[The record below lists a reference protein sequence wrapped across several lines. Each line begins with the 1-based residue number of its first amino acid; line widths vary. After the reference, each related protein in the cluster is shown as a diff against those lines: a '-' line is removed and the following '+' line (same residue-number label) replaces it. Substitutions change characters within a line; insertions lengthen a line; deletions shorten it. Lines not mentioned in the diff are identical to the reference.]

1 MSFIPILRKNNL
13 NFLVNKK
20 IIYLLLIFV
29 FTPAGLYFVLDREN
43 IDINKFRLDSGYQEV
58 SLSDGIT
65 SYKDIGNKNHE
76 VIVLVHG
83 ATFGSLAY
91 EEYVNV
97 FVENNYRVITY
108 DQYGRG
114 YSDRVHSN
122 VSIELMEKQLKE
134 LIEHC
139 KVEDVI
145 LYGVSF
151 GAAVVAKY
159 AANNPEN
166 ITYIGYQVPL
176 INSANIPLLSIVK
189 IPLYGDLLT
198 RGFLV
203 PGVLKRIEEYEG
215 LMSKELLDHYIGQ
228 FEVIGTEK
236 FFKKFFLGNAMGNR
250 LNDHNIIASNSI
262 PSYFAYAEDDLEID
276 AQLVDEAIKN
286 YNNPIVKK
294 YSGGHFFSSGIERK
308 VAQEFIDSIKK

>member
-1 MSFIPILRKNNL
+1 MKKVL
-13 NFLVNKK
+13 FL
-20 IIYLLLIFV
+20 LFIFV
-29 FTPAGLYFVLDREN
+29 VIPTCLYFALDREN
-43 IDINKFRLDSGYQEV
+43 IEISEFRLNSGYQKV
-58 SLSDGIT
+58 KLTDGIT
-65 SYKDIGNKNHE
+65 SYKDIGDKNNK

-108 DQYGRG
+108 DQFGRG
-114 YSDRVHSN
+114 FSDRVHSG

-134 LIEHC
+134 LIKHC
-139 KVEDVI
+139 EVEDVI

-166 ITYIGYQVPL
+166 ISFIGYQVPL
-176 INSANIPLLSIVK
+176 INSANVPLLSIVK
-189 IPLYGDLLT
+189 IPLYGDLLS

-203 PGVLKRIEEYEG
+203 PGVLKRIEEYED
-215 LMSKELLDHYIGQ
+215 LMSKKLLDHYIRQ
-228 FEVIGTEK
+228 FEVKGTEN
-236 FFKKFFLGNAMGNR
+236 FFKQFFLGNAMGNR
-250 LNDHNIIASNSI
+250 LNDHSIIGSKSI
-262 PSYFAYAEDDLEID
+262 PSYFAYAEDDEEID
-276 AQLVDEAIKN
+276 SQLVEEAIRN

-294 YSGGHFFSSGIERK
+294 YSGGHFFSSGIEKK
-308 VAQEFIDSIKK
+308 VAQEFINSIKDQYEQ

>member
-1 MSFIPILRKNNL
+1 MKKALFLLFIFIA
-13 NFLVNKK
+13 
-20 IIYLLLIFV
+20 I
-29 FTPAGLYFVLDREN
+29 PACLYFALDREN
-43 IDINKFRLDSGYQEV
+43 IDINEFRLNSGYQEV
-58 SLSDGIT
+58 KLSDGIT
-65 SYKDIGNKNHE
+65 SYKDIGEKNNK

-97 FVENNYRVITY
+97 FLENNYRVITY

-114 YSDRVHSN
+114 YSDRVLSN
-122 VSIELMEKQLKE
+122 VSIELMERQLKE

-139 KVEDVI
+139 EVEDVI

-159 AANNPEN
+159 ASNNKEN
-166 ITYIGYQVPL
+166 ISFIGYQVPV
-176 INSANIPLLSIVK
+176 INSANVPLLSIVK
-189 IPLYGDLLT
+189 IPLYGDLLS

-203 PGVLKRIEEYEG
+203 PSVLKRIEEYED
-215 LMSKELLDHYIGQ
+215 LMSKKLIDHYIGQ
-228 FEVIGTEK
+228 FEVKGTEK
-236 FFKKFFLGNAMGNR
+236 FFKQFFLGNAMGDR
-250 LNDHNIIASNSI
+250 LNDHNIIGSNSI
-262 PSYFAYAEDDLEID
+262 PSYFAYAEDDIEID
-276 AQLVDEAIKN
+276 SQLVEEAIKN

-308 VAQEFIDSIKK
+308 VAQEFIDLSLIHI

>member
-1 MSFIPILRKNNL
+1 MKKVL
-13 NFLVNKK
+13 FL
-20 IIYLLLIFV
+20 LFIFV
-29 FTPAGLYFVLDREN
+29 VIPTCLYFALDREN
-43 IDINKFRLDSGYQEV
+43 IEISEFRLNSGYQKV
-58 SLSDGIT
+58 KLTDGIT
-65 SYKDIGNKNHE
+65 SYKDIGDKNNK

-108 DQYGRG
+108 DQFGRG
-114 YSDRVHSN
+114 FSDRVHSG

-139 KVEDVI
+139 EVENVI

-166 ITYIGYQVPL
+166 ISFIGYQVPL
-176 INSANIPLLSIVK
+176 INSANVPLLSIVR
-189 IPLYGDLLT
+189 IPLYGDLLS

-203 PGVLKRIEEYEG
+203 PGVLKRIEEYED
-215 LMSKELLDHYIGQ
+215 LMSKKLLDHYIRQ
-228 FEVIGTEK
+228 FEVKGTEN
-236 FFKKFFLGNAMGNR
+236 FFKQFFLGNAMGNR
-250 LNDHNIIASNSI
+250 LNDHSIIGSKSI
-262 PSYFAYAEDDLEID
+262 PSYFAYAEDDIEID
-276 AQLVDEAIKN
+276 SQLVEEAIEN

-294 YSGGHFFSSGIERK
+294 YSGSHFFSSGIERK
-308 VAQEFIDSIKK
+308 VAQEFIDNIKNNIN

>member
-1 MSFIPILRKNNL
+1 MKKVL
-13 NFLVNKK
+13 FL
-20 IIYLLLIFV
+20 LFIFV
-29 FTPAGLYFVLDREN
+29 VIPTCLYFALDREN
-43 IDINKFRLDSGYQEV
+43 IEISEFRLNSGYQKV
-58 SLSDGIT
+58 KLTDGIT
-65 SYKDIGNKNHE
+65 SYKDIGDKNNK

-108 DQYGRG
+108 DQFGRG
-114 YSDRVHSN
+114 FSDRVHSG

-134 LIEHC
+134 LIKHC
-139 KVEDVI
+139 EVENVI

-166 ITYIGYQVPL
+166 ISFIGYQVPL
-176 INSANIPLLSIVK
+176 INSANVPLLSIVK
-189 IPLYGDLLT
+189 IPLYGDLLS

-203 PGVLKRIEEYEG
+203 PGVLKRIQEYED
-215 LMSKELLDHYIGQ
+215 LMSKKLLDHYIRQ
-228 FEVIGTEK
+228 FEVKGTEN
-236 FFKKFFLGNAMGNR
+236 FFKQFFLGNAMGNR
-250 LNDHNIIASNSI
+250 LNDHSIIGSKSI
-262 PSYFAYAEDDLEID
+262 PSYFAYAEDDEEID
-276 AQLVDEAIKN
+276 SQLVEEAIRN

-294 YSGGHFFSSGIERK
+294 YSGGHFFSSGIEKK
-308 VAQEFIDSIKK
+308 VAQEFINSIKDQYEQ

>member
-1 MSFIPILRKNNL
+1 M
-13 NFLVNKK
+13 KK
-20 IIYLLLIFV
+20 ILCLLFV
-29 FTPAGLYFVLDREN
+29 FIAIPAFLYLALDRES
-43 IDINKFRLDSGYQEV
+43 IDINEFRLNSGYQEV
-58 SLSDGIT
+58 NLTEGIT
-65 SYKDIGNKNHE
+65 SYKDVGDKNNK
-76 VIVLVHG
+76 VIVIVHG

-97 FVENNYRVITY
+97 FLENNYRVITY

-114 YSDRVHSN
+114 YSDRVHTN

-139 KVEDVI
+139 EIEDII

-166 ITYIGYQVPL
+166 ISFIGYQVPV
-176 INSANIPLLSIVK
+176 INSANVPLLSIVK
-189 IPLYGDLLT
+189 IPLYGDLLS

-203 PGVLKRIEEYEG
+203 PGVLKRIEEYED
-215 LMSKELLDHYIGQ
+215 LMSKKLLDHYIGQ
-228 FEVIGTEK
+228 FEVKGTES

-250 LNDHNIIASNSI
+250 LNDHNIIGSKSI
-262 PSYFAYAEDDLEID
+262 PSYFAYAEDDDEID
-276 AQLVDEAIKN
+276 SQLVEEAIEN

-294 YSGGHFFSSGIERK
+294 YSGGHFFSSGIERE
-308 VAQEFIDSIKK
+308 VAQEFINSIKK

>member
-1 MSFIPILRKNNL
+1 MKKALFLLFIFIA
-13 NFLVNKK
+13 
-20 IIYLLLIFV
+20 I
-29 FTPAGLYFVLDREN
+29 PACLYFALDREN
-43 IDINKFRLDSGYQEV
+43 IDINEFRLNSGYQEV
-58 SLSDGIT
+58 KLSDGIT
-65 SYKDIGNKNHE
+65 SYKDIGEKNNK

-97 FVENNYRVITY
+97 FLENNYRVITY

-114 YSDRVHSN
+114 YSDRVLSN
-122 VSIELMEKQLKE
+122 VSIELMERQLKE

-139 KVEDVI
+139 EVEDVI

-159 AANNPEN
+159 ASNNKEN
-166 ITYIGYQVPL
+166 ISFIGYQVPV
-176 INSANIPLLSIVK
+176 INSANVPLLSIVK
-189 IPLYGDLLT
+189 IPLYGDLLS

-203 PGVLKRIEEYEG
+203 PSVLKRVEEYED
-215 LMSKELLDHYIGQ
+215 LMSKKLIDHYIGQ
-228 FEVIGTEK
+228 FEVKGTEK
-236 FFKKFFLGNAMGNR
+236 FFKQFFLGNAMGDR
-250 LNDHNIIASNSI
+250 LNDHNIIGSNSI
-262 PSYFAYAEDDLEID
+262 PSYFAYAEDDIEID
-276 AQLVDEAIKN
+276 SQLVEEAIKN

-308 VAQEFIDSIKK
+308 VAQEFIDNIKK

>member
-1 MSFIPILRKNNL
+1 MKR
-13 NFLVNKK
+13 V
-20 IIYLLLIFV
+20 LLLISILIV
-29 FTPAGLYFVLDREN
+29 IPGCLYLALNREN
-43 IDINKFRLDSGYQEV
+43 IDINEFRLNSGYEEV
-58 SLSDGIT
+58 KLSDGIT
-65 SYKDIGNKNHE
+65 SYKDIGDKNNK

-97 FVENNYRVITY
+97 FIENNYRVITY

-114 YSDRVHSN
+114 YSDRIHSD

-139 KVEDVI
+139 EVEDVI

-159 AANNPEN
+159 ASNNLEN
-166 ITYIGYQVPL
+166 VSFIGYQVPL
-176 INSANIPLLSIVK
+176 IDSANVPLLSIVK
-189 IPLYGDLLT
+189 VPLYGDLLS
-198 RGFLV
+198 RALLL
-203 PGVLKRIEEYEG
+203 PGVLERIEEYED
-215 LMSKELLDHYIGQ
+215 LMSKKLINHYIGQ
-228 FEVIGTEK
+228 FKVKGTEN

-250 LNDHNIIASNSI
+250 IEDHNVIGSNFI
-262 PSYFAYAEDDLEID
+262 PSYFAYAEDDTEID
-276 AQLVDEAIKN
+276 SKLVEEAIKN
-286 YNNPIVKK
+286 YHNPVVKK

-308 VAQEFIDSIKK
+308 IAQEFIDNIQK

>member
-1 MSFIPILRKNNL
+1 MKKVIFLFFIFIIIPASLYLNL
-13 NFLVNKK
+13 N
-20 IIYLLLIFV
+20 
-29 FTPAGLYFVLDREN
+29 REN
-43 IDINKFRLDSGYQEV
+43 IDISEFRLNSGYEEV
-58 SLSDGIT
+58 KLSDGIT
-65 SYKDIGNKNHE
+65 SYKDIGDKNNK
-76 VIVLVHG
+76 VIILVHG

-97 FVENNYRVITY
+97 FIKNNYRVITY

-114 YSDRVHSN
+114 YSDRINSN

-139 KVEDVI
+139 EVEDVI

-166 ITYIGYQVPL
+166 ISFIGYQVPL

-203 PGVLKRIEEYEG
+203 PGILKRIEDYED
-215 LMSKELLDHYIGQ
+215 LMSKKLLNHYIEQ
-228 FEVIGTEK
+228 FHVEGTEK

-250 LNDHNIIASNSI
+250 LEDHSIIGNISI
-262 PSYFAYAEDDLEID
+262 PSYFAYAEDDIEID
-276 AQLVDEAIKN
+276 SKLVEAAIKK

-294 YSGGHFFSSGIERK
+294 YPGGHFFSNGIERE
-308 VAQEFIDSIKK
+308 VAQEFIDSIY

>member
-1 MSFIPILRKNNL
+1 MKKALFLLFIFIA
-13 NFLVNKK
+13 
-20 IIYLLLIFV
+20 I
-29 FTPAGLYFVLDREN
+29 PAFLYFALDRES
-43 IDINKFRLDSGYQEV
+43 IDINEFRLNSDYQEV
-58 SLSDGIT
+58 KLSEGIT
-65 SYKDIGNKNHE
+65 SYKDIGDKNNK

-108 DQYGRG
+108 DQFGRG
-114 YSDRVHSN
+114 FSDRVHSG

-134 LIEHC
+134 LIKHC
-139 KVEDVI
+139 EVENVI

-166 ITYIGYQVPL
+166 ISFIGYQVPL
-176 INSANIPLLSIVK
+176 INSANVPLLSIVK

-203 PGVLKRIEEYEG
+203 PGVLKRIEEYED
-215 LMSKELLDHYIGQ
+215 LMSKKLLDHYIRQ
-228 FEVIGTEK
+228 FEVKGTEN
-236 FFKKFFLGNAMGNR
+236 FFKQFFLGNAMGNR
-250 LNDHNIIASNSI
+250 LNDHSIIGSKSI
-262 PSYFAYAEDDLEID
+262 PSYFAYAEDDEEID
-276 AQLVDEAIKN
+276 SQLVEEAIRN

-294 YSGGHFFSSGIERK
+294 YSGGHFFSSGIEKK
-308 VAQEFIDSIKK
+308 VAQEFINSIKDQYEQ

>member
-1 MSFIPILRKNNL
+1 M
-13 NFLVNKK
+13 KK
-20 IIYLLLIFV
+20 ILCLLFV
-29 FTPAGLYFVLDREN
+29 FIAIPACLYLSLDRES
-43 IDINKFRLDSGYQEV
+43 IDINEFRSNSGYQEV
-58 SLSDGIT
+58 KLTEGIT
-65 SYKDIGNKNHE
+65 SYKDVGNKNNK
-76 VIVLVHG
+76 VIVIVHG

-97 FVENNYRVITY
+97 FLENNYRVITY

-114 YSDRVHSN
+114 YSDRVHTN

-139 KVEDVI
+139 EIEDII

-166 ITYIGYQVPL
+166 ISFIGYQVPV
-176 INSANIPLLSIVK
+176 INSANVPLLSIVK
-189 IPLYGDLLT
+189 IPLYGDLLS

-203 PGVLKRIEEYEG
+203 PSVLKRIEEYEY
-215 LMSKELLDHYIGQ
+215 LMSKKLLNHYVGQ
-228 FEVIGTEK
+228 FEVKGTES

-250 LNDHNIIASNSI
+250 LNDHNIIGSKSI
-262 PSYFAYAEDDLEID
+262 PSYFAYAEDDDEID
-276 AQLVDEAIKN
+276 SQLVEEAIEN

-294 YSGGHFFSSGIERK
+294 YSGGHFFSSGRERE
-308 VAQEFIDSIKK
+308 VAQEFINSIKK

>member
-1 MSFIPILRKNNL
+1 M
-13 NFLVNKK
+13 KK
-20 IIYLLLIFV
+20 VIFLIFV
-29 FTPAGLYFVLDREN
+29 FIIIPVFLYIVLDREN
-43 IDINKFRLDSGYQEV
+43 IGINEFRLNSGYEEV
-58 SLSDGIT
+58 KLSDGVT
-65 SYKDIGNKNHE
+65 SYKDIGDKNNK

-91 EEYVNV
+91 EEYVDV
-97 FVENNYRVITY
+97 FIKNNYRVITY

-114 YSDRVHSN
+114 YSDRINSN
-122 VSIELMEKQLKE
+122 ISIELMEKQLKE

-139 KVEDVI
+139 EVEDVI

-166 ITYIGYQVPL
+166 ISFIGYQVPL
-176 INSANIPLLSIVK
+176 VNSANIPLLSIVK

-203 PGVLKRIEEYEG
+203 PGVLKRIEEYED
-215 LMSKELLDHYIGQ
+215 LMSKRLLNHYIEQ
-228 FEVIGTEK
+228 FHVEGTEK
-236 FFKKFFLGNAMGNR
+236 FFQKFFLGNAMGNR
-250 LNDHNIIASNSI
+250 LEDHSIIGNISI
-262 PSYFAYAEDDLEID
+262 PSYFAYAEDDMEID
-276 AQLVDEAIKN
+276 SKLVEAAIKK

-294 YSGGHFFSSGIERK
+294 YAGGHFFSNGIERE
-308 VAQEFIDSIKK
+308 VAQEFIDSIY

>member
-1 MSFIPILRKNNL
+1 M
-13 NFLVNKK
+13 KK
-20 IIYLLLIFV
+20 ILCLLFV
-29 FTPAGLYFVLDREN
+29 FIAIPACLYLALDREN
-43 IDINKFRLDSGYQEV
+43 IDINEFRLNSGYQEV
-58 SLSDGIT
+58 NLTEGIT
-65 SYKDIGNKNHE
+65 SYKDVGDKNNK
-76 VIVLVHG
+76 VIVIVHG

-97 FVENNYRVITY
+97 FLENNYRVITY

-114 YSDRVHSN
+114 YSDRVHTN

-139 KVEDVI
+139 EIEDII

-166 ITYIGYQVPL
+166 ISFIGYQVPV
-176 INSANIPLLSIVK
+176 INSANVPLLSIVK
-189 IPLYGDLLT
+189 IPLYGDLLS

-203 PGVLKRIEEYEG
+203 PGVLKRIEEYED
-215 LMSKELLDHYIGQ
+215 LMSEKLLDHYIGQ
-228 FEVIGTEK
+228 FEVKGTES

-250 LNDHNIIASNSI
+250 LNDHNIIGSKSI
-262 PSYFAYAEDDLEID
+262 PSYFAYAEDDDEID
-276 AQLVDEAIKN
+276 SQLVEEAIEN
-286 YNNPIVKK
+286 YKNPIVKK
-294 YSGGHFFSSGIERK
+294 YSGGHFFSSGIERE
-308 VAQEFIDSIKK
+308 VAQEFINSIKK

>member
-1 MSFIPILRKNNL
+1 M
-13 NFLVNKK
+13 KK
-20 IIYLLLIFV
+20 ILCLLFV
-29 FTPAGLYFVLDREN
+29 FVAIPACLYLALDREN
-43 IDINKFRLDSGYQEV
+43 IDINEFRLNSGYQEV
-58 SLSDGIT
+58 NLTEGIT
-65 SYKDIGNKNHE
+65 SYKDVGDKNNK
-76 VIVLVHG
+76 VIVIVHG

-97 FVENNYRVITY
+97 FLENNYRVITY

-114 YSDRVHSN
+114 YSDRVHTN

-139 KVEDVI
+139 EIEDII

-166 ITYIGYQVPL
+166 ISFIGYQVPV
-176 INSANIPLLSIVK
+176 INSANVPLLSIVK
-189 IPLYGDLLT
+189 IPLYGDLLS

-203 PGVLKRIEEYEG
+203 PGVLKRIEEYED
-215 LMSKELLDHYIGQ
+215 LISKKLLDHYIGQ
-228 FEVIGTEK
+228 FEVKGTES

-250 LNDHNIIASNSI
+250 LNDHNIIGSKSI
-262 PSYFAYAEDDLEID
+262 PSYFAYAEDDDEID
-276 AQLVDEAIKN
+276 SQLVEEAIEN

-294 YSGGHFFSSGIERK
+294 YSGGHFFSSGIERE
-308 VAQEFIDSIKK
+308 VAQEFINSIKK